1 MTRGE
6 AAAPRNKS
14 CQTSGALRWA
24 QQLTGTALIEI
35 SKAPASG
42 AAGARL
48 LGKMPAGPSHEGQ
61 IHSPFNESAVVFNH
75 IQEIGMQ
82 NIVRSRNGTYHRC
95 LGIAGEH
102 GRANCNQ
109 GLLTRLATTEEAKRA
124 SPSMFCGKCFRKGKP
139 DDLS

>member
-1 MTRGE
+1 
-6 AAAPRNKS
+6 
-14 CQTSGALRWA
+14 
-24 QQLTGTALIEI
+24 
-35 SKAPASG
+35 
-42 AAGARL
+42 
-48 LGKMPAGPSHEGQ
+48 
-61 IHSPFNESAVVFNH
+61 
-75 IQEIGMQ
+75 MQ

-139 DDLS
+139 ADLS

>member
-1 MTRGE
+1 
-6 AAAPRNKS
+6 
-14 CQTSGALRWA
+14 
-24 QQLTGTALIEI
+24 
-35 SKAPASG
+35 
-42 AAGARL
+42 
-48 LGKMPAGPSHEGQ
+48 
-61 IHSPFNESAVVFNH
+61 
-75 IQEIGMQ
+75 MQ

-124 SPSMFCGKCFRKGKP
+124 STSMFCGKCFRKGKP